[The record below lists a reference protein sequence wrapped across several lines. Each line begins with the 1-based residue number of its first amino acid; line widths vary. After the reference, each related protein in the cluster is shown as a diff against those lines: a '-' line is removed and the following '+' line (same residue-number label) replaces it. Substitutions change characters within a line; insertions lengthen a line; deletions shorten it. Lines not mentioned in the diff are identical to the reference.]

1 MVSSDL
7 PREAQ
12 LRLHLLSSPE
22 QAMAVRFDLSSEEQ
36 DRQQDQD
43 HHLDLCVIKYGSNG
57 VLEVSPDFTS
67 GKQPY
72 RVEVR

>member
-1 MVSSDL
+1 
-7 PREAQ
+7 
-12 LRLHLLSSPE
+12 
-22 QAMAVRFDLSSEEQ
+22 MAVRFDLSSEEQ

-72 RVEVR
+72 KVEVR